1 MKYIVELFRSVIK
14 IVITTTLIIMYLI
27 KILRYTI
34 LCKLNKFDVC
44 SYKQYGRN
52 IIYDYYC
59 KCVRYGLISADE
71 AADDYNG
78 FIKNMNKNS

>member
-1 MKYIVELFRSVIK
+1 MKYIVRWFESVRK
-14 IVITTTLIIMYLI
+14 IVIAITLIIMYSI

-34 LCKLNKFDVC
+34 LYKLNKFDDC
-44 SYKQYGRN
+44 SHKQYGCN

-71 AADDYNG
+71 AADDCNG
-78 FIKNMNKNS
+78 FIKNMNDNS